1 MSAWEVTSQPIP
13 WKFETN
19 TQGANRAHDAWCH
32 LQQVQVT
39 FGSWV
44 GTARYGVR
52 GKDVNG
58 FDVDISKL
66 FTDDRRIFNTGYEW
80 SIHDRLRI
88 ARDMMEW
95 VFYAESVFDNP
106 DGTED
111 FIPGLQ
117 DWPSE
122 GVAGTG
128 LFAVIQ
134 YRYTPASVNV
144 GTEQGSVETFDYSE
158 NVLNG
163 PNAYANNGIPTP
175 YVDYRRN

>member
-39 FGSWV
+39 FGSWL

-66 FTDDRRIFNTGYEW
+66 FTDDRHIFDTGYEW

-95 VFYAESVFDNP
+95 AFYAESVFDNP
-106 DGTED
+106 NGTED

-117 DWPSE
+117 EWPSE

-144 GTEQGSVETFDYSE
+144 GTEFGSVETFDYAE
-158 NVLNG
+158 NVANG
-163 PNAYANNGIPTP
+163 PNGYAINGAPTP